1 MQNDETFRSR
11 NNHRQQIMSEQEEHW
26 YAFRIFRNGKKFFMD
41 TICND
46 GKRYF
51 IPTRITRTID
61 LNYKEEIKKEVL
73 FQNLVFVR
81 AGQAYIENL
90 ATNLRS
96 LAGIYRNTVTKE
108 IAQIPDTEMDTFIY
122 VLTRGLEQLDI
133 YEGELRKNDRV
144 RVTEGV
150 LKGAEGYIVRIKGNR
165 RFVVSVSGVAA
176 VATAYIP
183 QSMLQK
189 IND

>member
-1 MQNDETFRSR
+1 
-11 NNHRQQIMSEQEEHW
+11 MSDLVEHW

-61 LNYKEEIKKEVL
+61 LNYKVEIKKEAL

-81 AGQAYIENL
+81 AEQAYIEKL
-90 ATNLRS
+90 VTNLRS
-96 LAGIYRNTVTKE
+96 LVGIYRDTSTKE
-108 IAQIPDTEMDTFIY
+108 MAQIPDTEMDTFIY
-122 VLTRGLEQLDI
+122 VLTRGYERLDV
-133 YEGELRKNDRV
+133 YEGELKRNDRV
-144 RVTEGV
+144 RVTEGIF
-150 LKGAEGYIVRIKGNR
+150 KGAEGYIVRIKGNR
-165 RFVVSVSGVAA
+165 RFVVSVNGVAA

-183 QSMLQK
+183 QSMLEK

>member
-11 NNHRQQIMSEQEEHW
+11 NNNRQQIMSEQAEHW

-81 AGQAYIENL
+81 AEQAYIENL

-96 LAGIYRNTVTKE
+96 LAGIYRNTATKE

>member
-1 MQNDETFRSR
+1 
-11 NNHRQQIMSEQEEHW
+11 MSEQAEHW

-61 LNYKEEIKKEVL
+61 LNHKEEIKKEVL

-81 AGQAYIENL
+81 AEQAYIENL

-96 LAGIYRNTVTKE
+96 LAGIYRNTATKE

-122 VLTRGLEQLDI
+122 VLTRGYERLEV
-133 YEGELRKNDRV
+133 YEGELKRNNRV

-150 LKGAEGYIVRIKGNR
+150 FKGAEGYIVRIKGNK
-165 RFVVSVSGVAA
+165 RFVVSVNGVAA

-183 QSMLQK
+183 QSMLER
-189 IND
+189 IAD

>member
-1 MQNDETFRSR
+1 
-11 NNHRQQIMSEQEEHW
+11 MSDLVEHW

-51 IPTRITRTID
+51 IPMRITRTID
-61 LNYKEEIKKEVL
+61 LNCKEEVKKEVL

-81 AGQAYIENL
+81 AGQPYIEKL
-90 ATNLRS
+90 VTNMRS
-96 LAGIYRNTVTKE
+96 LAGVYRDPSTKE
-108 IAQIPDTEMDTFIY
+108 IARIPDAEMDTFIF
-122 VLTRGLEQLDI
+122 VLTKGCEHLDI

-144 RVTEGV
+144 RVTEGIF
-150 LKGAEGYIVRIKGNR
+150 KGAEGYIVRIKGDR
-165 RFVVSVSGVAA
+165 RFVVSVNGVAA

-183 QSMLQK
+183 QSMLEK
-189 IND
+189 ING

>member
-1 MQNDETFRSR
+1 MQNDETFRGR

-81 AGQAYIENL
+81 AEQAYIENL

-183 QSMLQK
+183 QSMLEK
-189 IND
+189 IGD

>member
-1 MQNDETFRSR
+1 
-11 NNHRQQIMSEQEEHW
+11 MSEQEEHW